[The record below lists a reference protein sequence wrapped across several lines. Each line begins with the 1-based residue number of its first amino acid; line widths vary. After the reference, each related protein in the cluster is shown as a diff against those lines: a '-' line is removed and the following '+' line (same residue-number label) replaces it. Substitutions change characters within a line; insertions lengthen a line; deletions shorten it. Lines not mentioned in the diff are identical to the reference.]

1 MTAKPF
7 YHHLEAYGKLR
18 AKHREET
25 RAEFYA
31 YHENA
36 GQMIAV
42 LSELVAESV
51 MFLEGKPID
60 GIEQGEYIIKLI
72 ISYCRSFFI
81 SLDLLADGDL
91 IESAIV
97 VRKQFEVLGR
107 LHELTKGEELSK
119 LNNKTP
125 NLKHLFDNLKKQY
138 SAYSKVA
145 HSSSLEG
152 LALLGV
158 VYEES
163 GAYTPLYPI
172 FQEDS
177 YISLKHIVMC
187 AAEFF
192 IWRHSFYKKYFPTYD
207 NKRHNQQFEIFSA
220 LFKQVFGS

>member
-1 MTAKPF
+1 
-7 YHHLEAYGKLR
+7 
-18 AKHREET
+18 
-25 RAEFYA
+25 
-31 YHENA
+31 
-36 GQMIAV
+36 MIAV

-125 NLKHLFDNLKKQY
+125 NLKHLFGNLKKQY

-145 HSSSLEG
+145 
-152 LALLGV
+152 LLK
-158 VYEES
+158 S
-163 GAYTPLYPI
+163 
-172 FQEDS
+172 
-177 YISLKHIVMC
+177 
-187 AAEFF
+187 
-192 IWRHSFYKKYFPTYD
+192 
-207 NKRHNQQFEIFSA
+207 
-220 LFKQVFGS
+220 